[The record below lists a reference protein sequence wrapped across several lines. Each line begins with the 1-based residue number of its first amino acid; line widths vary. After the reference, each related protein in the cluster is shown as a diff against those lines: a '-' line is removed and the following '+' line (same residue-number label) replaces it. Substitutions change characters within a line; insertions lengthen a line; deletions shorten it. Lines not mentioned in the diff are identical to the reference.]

1 MEFDAWDIDA
11 AGLLP
16 GTNFNGVV
24 RSVVCIRVGSLLVT
38 DVEVFVWDFD
48 ETF

>member
-48 ETF
+48 GTF

>member
-1 MEFDAWDIDA
+1 MEA

-24 RSVVCIRVGSLLVT
+24 RPVVCIRVADVGSWVVT
-38 DVEVFVWDFD
+38 DVEVVVCVIDG
-48 ETF
+48 TF

>member
-1 MEFDAWDIDA
+1 MWDMDA

-24 RSVVCIRVGSLLVT
+24 RSVVCIRVADVGSLVVT
-38 DVEVFVWDFD
+38 DVEVVVCAIDG
-48 ETF
+48 TF